1 MKKYWISC
9 KKLIIEWQVY
19 RMNLVTT
26 MSKLKKVVKLNIYE
40 DEMEQSDKKYMVYNV
55 VSEYGDDYVDD
66 MPQNESCKFYLHLFL
81 PKNESYRTY
90 KRDIK
95 KFLLDNEISFLQ
107 GPTQIETKLRHL
119 VFECVLKG
127 EYSYD

>member
-1 MKKYWISC
+1 
-9 KKLIIEWQVY
+9 
-19 RMNLVTT
+19 MNLVTT

-95 KFLLDNEISFLQ
+95 KFLLENEIYFLQ
-107 GPTQIETKLRHL
+107 GTTQIKTKLKQL
-119 VFECVLKG
+119 LFECVLKG